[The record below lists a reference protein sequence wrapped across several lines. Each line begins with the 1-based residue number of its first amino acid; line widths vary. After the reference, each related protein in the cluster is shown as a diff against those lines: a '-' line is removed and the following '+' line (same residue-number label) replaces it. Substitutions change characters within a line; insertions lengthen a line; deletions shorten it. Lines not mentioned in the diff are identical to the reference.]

1 MTRGP
6 TAVSGVLNRLDPFA
20 LGIAFLSCSL
30 LACNRSEASEQP
42 LQVPSSAVRDV
53 RVLIASGI
61 ERIRL
66 RADGVLAVVDDNN
79 VSLHTQ
85 TADNWIIA
93 SPDDS
98 QRIRFG
104 DVLLPTRDVV
114 LRPEP
119 PGLTTLSIRREDDWS
134 AEHHYPGTLRLL
146 VRDDGRLNVINV
158 VDIERYVGCVVAN
171 EVWPSFDK
179 EAYRAQAI
187 AARTFILFHMKRRSR
202 AAFDVSATQRSQV
215 YRGVG
220 TDGASRRAAEAVNET
235 SGIVLT
241 WREGDEDRLFCTY
254 YSAAC
259 GGMSQSAAIF
269 GPDNDIAPLS
279 GGVRCDY
286 CKIAPGQTYRWGPV
300 RIDKEEI
307 RSRLVSAYP
316 ELVSLGRIRSVEVLE
331 RTAEPGRRPLR
342 IRITGRDG
350 ESHDMLAERFRL
362 AIDGSE
368 IRSTDFSL
376 RVTRR
381 EVIFENGQGFGHGL
395 GLCQWGMQGQALKGK
410 QAGEI
415 LRYYYPGARLTR
427 VY

>member
-1 MTRGP
+1 MACWCIP
-6 TAVSGVLNRLDPFA
+6 VSGALNRIDRLA
-20 LGIAFLSCSL
+20 VLIACLSCGIL
-30 LACNRSEASEQP
+30 PCNRSEASDQP
-42 LQVPSSAVRDV
+42 FQVPSSAVRDV
-53 RVLIASGI
+53 RVLIASGV

-66 RADGVLAVVDDNN
+66 RTDGVLSVVDDKN

-85 TADNWIIA
+85 TAHTWIIA
-93 SPDDS
+93 SSDES

-104 DVLLPTRDVV
+104 NVLLPAGDVV
-114 LRPEP
+114 LRPKP
-119 PGLTTLSIRREDDWS
+119 PGLTTLSIRRAGDWS
-134 AEHHYPGTLRLL
+134 ADHHYPGALRLL
-146 VRDDGRLNVINV
+146 VREDGRLNVINM
-158 VDIERYVGCVVAN
+158 VDVERYVACVVAK
-171 EVWPSFDK
+171 EVWPSFDR

-187 AARTFILFHMKRRSR
+187 AARTFILFHMQRRNG
-202 AAFDVSATQRSQV
+202 AAFDVTATQRSQV

-220 TDGASRRAAEAVNET
+220 TDGASRRGAEAASET

-241 WREGDEDRLFCTY
+241 WRDGDEDRLFCTY

-269 GPDNDIAPLS
+269 GPENDIAPLS

-300 RIDKEEI
+300 RVDKARI
-307 RSRLVSAYP
+307 RSQLVSAYP
-316 ELVSLGRIRSVEVLE
+316 ELASLGRIRSVEVLE
-331 RTAEPGRRPLR
+331 RTPGPGHRPLR
-342 IRITGRDG
+342 LRITGRGG

-381 EVIFENGQGFGHGL
+381 EVIFENGRGFGHGL
-395 GLCQWGMQGQALKGK
+395 GLCQWGMQGQALAGK
-410 QAGEI
+410 RAGEI
-415 LRYYYPGARLTR
+415 LSYYYPGARLTR